1 MRARARARTHSTC
14 QCLARRIVPAEMQSL
29 QWQFWAIFAASDSP
43 VELIQVTG
51 VSYAGTACEVK
62 MPILE
67 STFPNIAVAE
77 TFQ

>member
-1 MRARARARTHSTC
+1 MR
-14 QCLARRIVPAEMQSL
+14 SL
-29 QWQFWAIFAASDSP
+29 QWQFWAIFAASDSL
-43 VELIQVTG
+43 VEPIQVIG